1 MDKHLQ
7 GFCAS
12 VTVDFFSLFSES
24 GIQDAQTHNADKFQR
39 PCSKSM
45 PNLMEDYTEPV
56 SSTAAQTEDI
66 CFSFEAAS
74 DQLNGCQF
82 SAGSNLTS
90 LGAPRILLMGGIQF
104 PAPNTVSGT
113 W

>member
-1 MDKHLQ
+1 M
-7 GFCAS
+7 
-12 VTVDFFSLFSES
+12 TVDFFLSSLNQGFRML
-24 GIQDAQTHNADKFQR
+24 R
-39 PCSKSM
+39 PTMQISFRGPVKSI

-90 LGAPRILLMGGIQF
+90 LGALGSCSWVGSSPQPLTQSL
-104 PAPNTVSGT
+104 AHDKLKNK
-113 W
+113 

>member
-1 MDKHLQ
+1 
-7 GFCAS
+7 
-12 VTVDFFSLFSES
+12 
-24 GIQDAQTHNADKFQR
+24 
-39 PCSKSM
+39 
-45 PNLMEDYTEPV
+45 MEDYTEPV

-66 CFSFEAAS
+66 CFSFEAIS

-90 LGAPRILLMGGIQF
+90 LGILLMGGIQS